1 MMPSAAA
8 AMGMKVIST
17 RAGRFGYRQVLTVNT
32 LLIGLTISMYLVCAA
47 GTPLY
52 VIVAIG
58 LCLGFFNSLQ
68 FSSMNSIAYADV
80 EGPIPAWP
88 APSPVPCSSCR

>member
-1 MMPSAAA
+1 
-8 AMGMKVIST
+8 
-17 RAGRFGYRQVLTVNT
+17 VLTVNT
-32 LLIGLTISMYLVCAA
+32 LLIGLTISMYSFVQA

-52 VIVAIG
+52 VIVAIS

-88 APSPVPCSSCR
+88 APSPAPCSSCR